1 MTSTVRVIPKIIFL
15 VALAVLARPVSATI
29 TYTSCSSGC
38 SSSSG
43 TYGVWQTAS
52 GSAGLTFSMSPAT
65 FAGGNLVNG
74 VYGDP
79 SGTILT
85 GYNGPSTID
94 TLMSVS
100 GTSLLQSVGSGGS
113 GIEIDLPANTYA
125 FAMSITTLAGFGSPM
140 VEIGDHNLN
149 NANYGIII
157 PTGGSVQ
164 FFAITSST
172 PLTQLFVGQITSGGH
187 LQIND
192 FEIGE
197 SSPTPEASSAAL
209 IGGGLVLVGV
219 VRRRRIHKPDG
230 AIARSDLRRV
240 MQRIERLVQHGV

>member
-1 MTSTVRVIPKIIFL
+1 MRSTVRVVPKMIVL
-15 VALAVLARPVSATI
+15 LALALLAQPVSAST

-43 TYGVWQTAS
+43 TYPVWQTAS
-52 GSAGLTFSMSPAT
+52 GSAGLTFSMFPAT
-65 FAGGNLVNG
+65 FAGGNLG
-74 VYGDP
+74 SGAYSDP
-79 SGTILT
+79 TGTVLT
-85 GYNGPSTID
+85 GYNGASTID

-100 GTSLLQSVGSGGS
+100 GSSLLQSVSSGGS

-125 FAMSITTLAGFGSPM
+125 FAMSITTMSGFGSPV

-149 NANYGIII
+149 NANYGIVI

-164 FFAITSST
+164 FFAIISST
-172 PLTQLFVGQITSGGH
+172 PLTQLFVGQSGAGGR

-209 IGGGLVLVGV
+209 IGGGLVLLGV
-219 VRRRRIHKPDG
+219 LRRRRIHKPDG
-230 AIARSDLRRV
+230 AIA
-240 MQRIERLVQHGV
+240 

>member
-15 VALAVLARPVSATI
+15 VALAALARPAYATI

-74 VYGDP
+74 VYSDP
-79 SGTILT
+79 TGTSLT
-85 GYNGPSTID
+85 GYSGVSTID

-100 GTSLLQSVGSGGS
+100 GTSLLQSVGGNNS

-125 FAMSITTLAGFGSPM
+125 FAMSITTLSGFGSPV
-140 VEIGDHNLN
+140 VEIGDRVLN

-164 FFAITSST
+164 FFAIISST
-172 PLTQLFVGQITSGGH
+172 PLTQLFVGQPTSGGR

-219 VRRRRIHKPDG
+219 LRRRIHKPDG
-230 AIARSDLRRV
+230 TLA
-240 MQRIERLVQHGV
+240 